1 MSGVVD
7 LEPGGDMLSHPCELG
22 TRGEGRSRPWQPP
35 FSTQALC
42 QSGHAPH
49 PPTTLQAVKVN
60 SLGKWKTALQMVAM
74 TALLVLRH
82 ADLILGPGYESGERG
97 PRGCGRE
104 SWDRAAQGNPR
115 PETSTS
121 RSWWQV
127 PCAPEIG
134 DYSPSPHNPSQGCT
148 HWS

>member
-1 MSGVVD
+1 MWRVVGM
-7 LEPGGDMLSHPCELG
+7 EPGGEMLSHPCELG

-35 FSTQALC
+35 FLTQALC

-97 PRGCGRE
+97 PGVWPGVTE
-104 SWDRAAQGNPR
+104 PY
-115 PETSTS
+115 
-121 RSWWQV
+121 
-127 PCAPEIG
+127 CAGKPLPG
-134 DYSPSPHNPSQGCT
+134 DEHLSKLVAGALCT
-148 HWS
+148 GHR